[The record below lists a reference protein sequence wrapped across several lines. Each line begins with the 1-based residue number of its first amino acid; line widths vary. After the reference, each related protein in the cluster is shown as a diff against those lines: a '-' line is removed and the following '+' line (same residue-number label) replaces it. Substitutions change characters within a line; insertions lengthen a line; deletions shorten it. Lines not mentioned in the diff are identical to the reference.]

1 MTEFSSL
8 RQQAG
13 LSVSEAAER
22 LGYTEREAYR
32 WESGEVKPRRAV
44 LTFCAHSGRPA
55 VTRQR
60 PAGFHLHRPF
70 AGIGGLR
77 RGFDAIGGRC
87 VFTCEWDRYS
97 QKTYLANFPTTRTR
111 LPATSR
117 RWTRRTYP
125 RTTFCLPAFP
135 ASPFPS
141 PASRRR
147 TRSTVHTVS
156 PAKHRDAVFRRCA
169 HHQASS
175 AEGVSPRERQEPR
188 KPRSR
193 AHFQGHPRRSDER
206 TEATTSI
213 FA

>member
-32 WESGEVKPRRAV
+32 WERGEVKPRRAV
-44 LTFCAHSGRPA
+44 LDLLRTLRP
-55 VTRQR
+55 
-60 PAGFHLHRPF
+60 PAGTKTAPRRLSPSSTSLPASADCAGALTPSAAGASLPASGTVIRSRP
-70 AGIGGLR
+70 ILR
-77 RGFDAIGGRC
+77 ISR
-87 VFTCEWDRYS
+87 
-97 QKTYLANFPTTRTR
+97 TTRTR

-117 RWTRRTYP
+117 RWTRRTYR

-147 TRSTVHTVS
+147 TRSTVRTVS
-156 PAKHRDAVFRRCA
+156 PARHRERCFSTLR
-169 HHQASS
+169 ASS
-175 AEGVSPRERQEPR
+175 NITAEGVSPREREEPR
-188 KPRSR
+188 EP
-193 AHFQGHPRRSDER
+193 
-206 TEATTSI
+206 
-213 FA
+213 